1 LAEVPAMNEVA
12 RQTLRQVVAD
22 QGAAIGEN
30 PRRVEAFLRDL
41 CGDCRAEIFVLT
53 TAAQA
58 GVPHDLMSSSSRLH
72 DVTGGRLVS
81 RLVDEFGIARD
92 GAEWAVESW
101 ALALGVDARGE
112 AGATPAAPPAVA
124 PAAAPPL

>member
-1 LAEVPAMNEVA
+1 MNEVA
-12 RQTLRQVVAD
+12 RRTLRQIVGD
-22 QGAAIGEN
+22 QGMAIGEN

-41 CGDCRAEIFVLT
+41 CGDCRAEIFLLT

-58 GVPHDLMSSSSRLH
+58 GVPHDLMSASTGLH
-72 DVTGGRLVS
+72 DVIGGRLVS

-101 ALALGVDARGE
+101 ALALGVGAAGE
-112 AGATPAAPPAVA
+112 QGATA
-124 PAAAPPL
+124 